1 MQVIIV
7 TGASK
12 GLGAALVEQ
21 LLSPDARVIGIAR
34 SANPALAELA
44 RAKNAW
50 LDWYLQDF
58 ADVAAVDA
66 LATSI
71 TAGLPSDASR
81 YVLVNNAGVAE
92 PLGPI
97 ATLAASEVA
106 AAIDVNL
113 TSAFVFTSRF
123 LAATAMFD
131 ADRRVLN
138 ISSGLARRPMDGSA
152 AYCASKAGLD
162 MLTRCINSEPD
173 DPSRAKRR
181 ARSVALAPGIIDTDM
196 QGVLRGR
203 DRAAFPEGERFAAF
217 KAEGQLA
224 TPADVARKI
233 ASYIGRE
240 DFGATELDDIRNA

>member
-21 LLSPDARVIGIAR
+21 VLSPDTRVIGIAR
-34 SANPALAELA
+34 SANPALAEAA

-58 ADVAAVDA
+58 ADVVAVDA

-71 TAGLPSDASR
+71 ASGLPRDASR

-97 ATLAASEVA
+97 ATLAAIDIA
-106 AAIDVNL
+106 ACIDVNL

-138 ISSGLARRPMDGSA
+138 ISSGLARRPMDGSS
-152 AYCASKAGLD
+152 AYCAAKAGLD

-173 DPSRAKRR
+173 DPARAKRK
-181 ARSVALAPGIIDTDM
+181 ATSVALAPGVIDTDM
-196 QGVLRGR
+196 QGALRGR
-203 DRAAFPEGERFAAF
+203 DRAAFPEGERFAAL
-217 KAEGQLA
+217 KADGQLA

-233 ASYIGRE
+233 AAFIARD
-240 DFGATELDDIRNA
+240 DFGATELDDIRNH

>member
-12 GLGAALVEQ
+12 GLGAALVGQ
-21 LLSPDARVIGIAR
+21 LLSPETRVVAIAR
-34 SANPALAELA
+34 TANPALVDAA
-44 RAKNAW
+44 RAKGAW

-58 ADVAAVDA
+58 ADVAAVDE
-66 LATSI
+66 LARSI
-71 TAGLPSDASR
+71 ANGLPRDATR
-81 YVLVNNAGVAE
+81 YMLVNNAGVAE

-97 ATLAASEVA
+97 ATLAASGVA

-123 LAATAMFD
+123 LEATAMLD

-152 AYCASKAGLD
+152 AYCAAKAGLD

-173 DPSRAKRR
+173 DPARAIRK
-181 ARSVALAPGIIDTDM
+181 ATSVALAPGVIDTDM
-196 QGVLRGR
+196 QGALRGR
-203 DRAAFPEGERFAAF
+203 DRAAFPEGGRFAAL
-217 KAEGQLA
+217 KADGQLA
-224 TPADVARKI
+224 SPTDVAKKI
-233 ASYIGRE
+233 AAFIARD
-240 DFGATELDDIRNA
+240 DFGKTELDDIRNY

>member
-1 MQVIIV
+1 MQVVIV

-12 GLGAALVEQ
+12 GLGAALVEA
-21 LLSPDARVIGIAR
+21 LLAPDTRVIGIAR
-34 SANPALAELA
+34 SPNAALADAA
-44 RAKNAW
+44 RARHGW

-66 LATSI
+66 LARAI
-71 TAGLPSDASR
+71 GEQLPTDARR
-81 YVLVNNAGVAE
+81 YVLVNNAATAE

-97 ATLAASEVA
+97 ASLDAAAVA

-123 LAATAMFD
+123 LAATAGFD

-138 ISSGLARRPMDGSA
+138 VSSGLARRPMDGSA

-173 DPSRAKRR
+173 DPAR
-181 ARSVALAPGIIDTDM
+181 AR
-196 QGVLRGR
+196 R
-203 DRAAFPEGERFAAF
+203 
-217 KAEGQLA
+217 KARSRSRSR
-224 TPADVARKI
+224 PA
-233 ASYIGRE
+233 
-240 DFGATELDDIRNA
+240 